1 MHTKVGDRMMIK
13 NVRIL
18 VATATTCALLGFG
31 VVGAAEDGVPV
42 FHRISATAG
51 ADGPVIHLDASGSFD
66 TVHYSPQP
74 GVWVVEMPEGEWT
87 SDAARLERP
96 DLGIQRAELAHVEE
110 FGKRLTRLTV
120 WSDEPAQLVLVPR
133 SSGLDLHLEHAAA
146 TADETID
153 VAAGADEPA
162 ALPAAA
168 DTVPPRRQLV
178 TEPVVP
184 VAAPAQP
191 STALPPITLV
201 KTDTAAAAT
210 APQPADLSL
219 LDVEPVLEDGG
230 VVVRLRGDGPLGGQ
244 TFTLPDP
251 ARLVLD
257 LPGVVNRVE
266 RHQFAVDT
274 AVVRRVRVAQ
284 YQATPR
290 PVTRIVIDLAGG
302 EVHHQLLET
311 AAGAELR
318 IGADLPVDAAHGTRD
333 VASSATRIADG
344 ATVVTNDNATGT
356 IEVSRPSTT
365 PSRVASAASST
376 VTDPADEAA
385 PAAAVP
391 ATMFAPPEEPSSRS
405 TVKMERS
412 PWVADRS
419 QLIERAPAAKA
430 LRAPGGSESFQTT
443 EVDTEEVQYTGDPIT
458 LTLKDADIKDVLRT
472 FSTLTQLN
480 IVVDPGVGG
489 SVTVELR
496 DVPWDQAL
504 DLILKINN
512 LDYVLE
518 NNVLRV
524 APISKL
530 AAEKSARAQYQ
541 KSEELAKPL
550 KTVVKPLSY
559 ARAPDVAST
568 VTGKAALLSDRGT
581 IVVDER
587 TNTLII
593 RDTVDRVE
601 GVLRL
606 IETLDQPTPQV
617 VIEAR
622 IVETTRNFSRALGAS
637 WGFSAT
643 MDPLH
648 GNDTGLQFPNTVN
661 TTGDVTLLQGGN
673 GLLSMSFGDILNT
686 FNLDFILGAS
696 EEKGLAK
703 IVSTPRIQTQ
713 NLQSAR
719 IRSGIQIPVQTIANN
734 TVTVQYV
741 DATLNMEVTPQIT
754 AEGTVDLKVVVRKQR
769 PTEAFAVQGG
779 QNLPIFTREA
789 QTQLLIRDGGTT
801 VIGGIYQL
809 TEDGNSSRVPF
820 LADVPVLGNLFK
832 NTNKRVD
839 HDELLIF
846 ITPRIVKY

>member
-1 MHTKVGDRMMIK
+1 MSN
-13 NVRIL
+13 NVRML
-18 VATATTCALLGFG
+18 VAAAAL
-31 VVGAAEDGVPV
+31 VVLSGPGSVVAGAEQAPV
-42 FHRISATAG
+42 FHRMTANAASA
-51 ADGPVIHLDASGSFD
+51 GPVLHLEVTGAFD

-74 GVWVVEMPEGEWT
+74 GVWVVEMPMGEL
-87 SDAARLERP
+87 SAGVAELSRP
-96 DLGIQRAELAHVEE
+96 DLGIERARLSHVEE
-110 FGKRLTRLTV
+110 FGKQLTRLTV
-120 WSDEPAQLVLVPR
+120 WIEDASHLMLVPHGE
-133 SSGLDLHLEHAAA
+133 GLDLRFEVDGPSGPDLRTQPPAPPAAA
-146 TADETID
+146 TSAP
-153 VAAGADEPA
+153 AEPA
-162 ALPAAA
+162 ERRAAV
-168 DTVPPRRQLV
+168 DPP
-178 TEPVVP
+178 E
-184 VAAPAQP
+184 
-191 STALPPITLV
+191 
-201 KTDTAAAAT
+201 AAAAAE
-210 APQPADLSL
+210 APAVPSGSGPVSL
-219 LDVEPVLEDGG
+219 LEVSPVQAGDG
-230 VVVRLRGDGPLGGQ
+230 VVVRLRCDGPVEGR
-244 TFTLPDP
+244 TFTLPEP

-257 LPGVVNRVE
+257 LPRVINRVDRNLFPVGTE
-266 RHQFAVDT
+266 A
-274 AVVRRVRVAQ
+274 VRRVRVAQ
-284 YQATPR
+284 HQAVPE
-290 PVTRIVIDLAGG
+290 PITRIVIDL
-302 EVHHQLLET
+302 EQQVDHELVRT
-311 AAGAELR
+311 ADGAELR
-318 IGADLPVDAAHGTRD
+318 LGAGSRAGAPPARIAPVTVARADADTSGGTRE
-333 VASSATRIADG
+333 T
-344 ATVVTNDNATGT
+344 
-356 IEVSRPSTT
+356 
-365 PSRVASAASST
+365 AA
-376 VTDPADEAA
+376 AQ
-385 PAAAVP
+385 PAAAGP
-391 ATMFAPPEEPSSRS
+391 ATAVARPERTARVEAEPSEPIPAAMFESPREES
-405 TVKMERS
+405 EPAIQMERS

-419 QLIERAPAAKA
+419 QLIERAAAGQA
-430 LRAPGGSESFQTT
+430 LRGPAGGADSFATT

-480 IVVDPGVGG
+480 IVVDPGVSG

-496 DVPWDQAL
+496 NVPWDQAL
-504 DLILKINN
+504 DLILRINN

-530 AAEKSARAQYQ
+530 AAEKQARAQYQ
-541 KSEELAKPL
+541 VNEELAKPL
-550 KTVVKPLSY
+550 KTVTKPLSY
-559 ARAPDVAST
+559 ARAGEVAGLIQDYMSQ
-568 VTGKAALLSDRGT
+568 RGS

-606 IETLDQPTPQV
+606 VETLDQPTPQV

-622 IVETTRNFSRALGAS
+622 IVETTRQFSRSLGVT

-648 GNDTGLQFPNTVN
+648 GNDTGLEFPNTV
-661 TTGDVTLLQGGN
+661 TATGDVSLLQGGN

-686 FNLDFILGAS
+686 FNLDFVLGAS
-696 EEKGLAK
+696 EQSGLAK
-703 IVSTPRIQTQ
+703 IVSTPRVQTQ
-713 NLQSAR
+713 NLQQAR

-754 AEGTVDLKVVVRKQR
+754 AEGTVNLDVTVRKQR

-789 QTQLLIRDGGTT
+789 ETQLLIRDGGTT

-809 TEDGNSSRVPF
+809 TDDSSTSRVPY

-832 NTNKRVD
+832 NKTRREE

>member
-1 MHTKVGDRMMIK
+1 MHTKLGDRMMIK

-18 VATATTCALLGFG
+18 VAAAATCALLGFG
-31 VVGAAEDGVPV
+31 VVGAASDDVPV
-42 FHRISATAG
+42 FHRMSATAG

-87 SDAARLERP
+87 SDAAELERA
-96 DLGIQRAELAHVEE
+96 DLGVERAELSHVEE

-120 WSDEPAQLVLVPR
+120 WMNGPSQLVLVPR
-133 SSGLDLHLEHAAA
+133 ANGLDLHLERSDA
-146 TADETID
+146 
-153 VAAGADEPA
+153 VAAV
-162 ALPAAA
+162 AA
-168 DTVPPRRQLV
+168 DVVDMASDPVAEVAAHVMAEVDDPVVPETVP
-178 TEPVVP
+178 VVVAADP
-184 VAAPAQP
+184 VAAPKM
-191 STALPPITLV
+191 ALV
-201 KTDTAAAAT
+201 AAT
-210 APQPADLSL
+210 ETSAEPPPAPPADLSL
-219 LDVEPVLEDGG
+219 LAVEPVHEGNS
-230 VVVRLRGDGPLGGQ
+230 VVVRLRSNGVLDGT
-244 TFTLPDP
+244 TFTLPNPD
-251 ARLVLD
+251 RLVLD

-274 AVVRRVRVAQ
+274 DVVQRVRVAQ
-284 YQATPR
+284 YQAA
-290 PVTRIVIDLAGG
+290 PVPITRIVVDLA
-302 EVHHQLLET
+302 VDDARHQLVAT

-318 IGADLPVDAAHGTRD
+318 IEAGGHAQADAGMLPTVAAAAPMR
-333 VASSATRIADG
+333 VASG
-344 ATVVTNDNATGT
+344 ATLVSNDTLTGT
-356 IEVSRPSTT
+356 IEVSHPGAATVSNAEPAPAEAEPTVALPPVTVPAAMFEQPDEPAPSH
-365 PSRVASAASST
+365 AAAST
-376 VTDPADEAA
+376 
-385 PAAAVP
+385 
-391 ATMFAPPEEPSSRS
+391 
-405 TVKMERS
+405 RS
-412 PWVADRS
+412 PWVADTS
-419 QLIERAPAAKA
+419 QLIERAPAGKA
-430 LRAPGGSESFQTT
+430 LRSPGGGENFATT

-480 IVVDPGVGG
+480 IVIDPGVGG

-530 AAEKSARAQYQ
+530 AAEKRARADYQ
-541 KSEELAKPL
+541 VNEEAAKPL

-559 ARAPDVAST
+559 ARAADVAST
-568 VTGKAALLSDRGT
+568 ITGKAALLSPRGT

-593 RDTVDRVE
+593 RDTIDRVE

-606 IETLDQPTPQV
+606 VETLDQPTPQV

-622 IVETTRNFSRALGAS
+622 IVETTRNFSRALGVS
-637 WGFSAT
+637 WGFSST

-648 GNDTGLQFPNTVN
+648 GNDTGLQFPNTISAN
-661 TTGDVTLLQGGN
+661 GDVTLLQGGN

-686 FNLDFILGAS
+686 FNLDFVLGAS
-696 EEKGLAK
+696 EDQGLAK

-713 NLQSAR
+713 NLKSAR

-741 DATLNMEVTPQIT
+741 DATLSMEVTPQIT
-754 AEGTVDLKVVVRKQR
+754 AEGTVDLQVSVRKQR

-779 QNLPIFTREA
+779 TNLPIFTREA

-809 TEDGNSSRVPF
+809 TDDGKSSRVPF
-820 LADVPVLGNLFK
+820 LADVPVLGHLFK
-832 NTNKRVD
+832 NKTQRID

>member
-1 MHTKVGDRMMIK
+1 MSN
-13 NVRIL
+13 NVRML
-18 VATATTCALLGFG
+18 VATAAL
-31 VVGAAEDGVPV
+31 VVLSGPGSLVAVAEQAPV
-42 FHRISATAG
+42 FHRMTASAAS
-51 ADGPVIHLDASGSFD
+51 AGPVVHLEVTGAFD

-74 GVWVVEMPEGEWT
+74 GVWVVEMPTGEL
-87 SDAARLERP
+87 AAGVAELSRP
-96 DLGIQRAELAHVEE
+96 DLGIERALLSDVEE

-120 WSDEPAQLVLVPR
+120 WVEDASHLMLVPHGD
-133 SSGLDLHLEHAAA
+133 GLDLRFETAGRSRQDLPTEQPAPAAVVTSA
-146 TADETID
+146 
-153 VAAGADEPA
+153 VPEPA
-162 ALPAAA
+162 ERRAAA
-168 DTVPPRRQLV
+168 DPH
-178 TEPVVP
+178 
-184 VAAPAQP
+184 A
-191 STALPPITLV
+191 S
-201 KTDTAAAAT
+201 AAAAE
-210 APQPADLSL
+210 PPPAAVGATPASL
-219 LDVEPVLEDGG
+219 LEVSPVQTGDG
-230 VVVRLRGDGPLGGQ
+230 VVVRLRCDGPVEGR
-244 TFTLPDP
+244 TFTLPEP

-257 LPGVVNRVE
+257 LPRVVNRVD
-266 RHQFAVDT
+266 RHLFPVGTEA
-274 AVVRRVRVAQ
+274 VRRVRVAQ
-284 YQATPR
+284 HQAVPE
-290 PVTRIVIDLAGG
+290 PITRIVVDL
-302 EVHHQLLET
+302 EQWVDHELVTT
-311 AAGAELR
+311 ADGAELR
-318 IGADLPVDAAHGTRD
+318 L
-333 VASSATRIADG
+333 ASGDPSATPPARIAPV
-344 ATVVTNDNATGT
+344 TVARADAGRSEEEGGT
-356 IEVSRPSTT
+356 AAAGHAAAEAEAAAPPQRVARAEAEPPEPIPAAMFE
-365 PSRVASAASST
+365 PSR
-376 VTDPADEAA
+376 EE
-385 PAAAVP
+385 
-391 ATMFAPPEEPSSRS
+391 PEEPAIQ
-405 TVKMERS
+405 MERS

-419 QLIERAPAAKA
+419 QLIERAAAGQA
-430 LRAPGGSESFQTT
+430 LRGQPGAGESFATT

-480 IVVDPGVGG
+480 IVVDPGVSG

-504 DLILKINN
+504 DLILRINN

-524 APISKL
+524 APLNKL
-530 AAEKSARAQYQ
+530 AAEKQARAQYQ
-541 KSEELAKPL
+541 VNEELAKPL
-550 KTVVKPLSY
+550 KTVTKPLSY
-559 ARAPDVAST
+559 ARASDVAGLIRDYMSQ
-568 VTGKAALLSDRGT
+568 RGS

-587 TNTLII
+587 TNTLIV

-606 IETLDQPTPQV
+606 VETLDQPTPQV

-622 IVETTRNFSRALGAS
+622 IVETTRQFSRSLGVT

-648 GNDTGLQFPNTVN
+648 GNDTGLEFPNTIT
-661 TTGDVTLLQGGN
+661 TTGDVNLLQGGN

-686 FNLDFILGAS
+686 FNLDFVLGAS
-696 EEKGLAK
+696 EQSGLAK
-703 IVSTPRIQTQ
+703 IVSTPRVQTQ
-713 NLQSAR
+713 NLQQAR

-754 AEGTVDLKVVVRKQR
+754 AEGTVNLDVTVRKQR

-789 QTQLLIRDGGTT
+789 ETQLLIRDGGTT

-809 TEDGNSSRVPF
+809 TDDSSTSRVPY

-832 NTNKRVD
+832 NKTRREE